1 MNQIPRDQAE
11 RIAKK
16 VFDQREAVFDMAL
29 HQAEVEQDNEAYQ
42 HEYIRLMADLIQEK
56 E

>member
-16 VFDQREAVFDMAL
+16 VFDQRWLIVEKAL
-29 HQAEVEQDNEAYQ
+29 GAANKAKRRFQEQ
-42 HEYIRLMADLIQEK
+42 YIRLMADLIQEK